1 MVAISFHFSVWATCI
16 TCFLGDFHVIEK
28 RGSGW
33 IRIIRSPKSSVCCCF
48 QMVFTD
54 RYPQI
59 LRLAI
64 FACWP
69 NQINN
74 KSDARTDMFQIAH
87 LLLCFPS
94 AGAYRL
100 DHCLSACPATW
111 RKALGGADLLGR
123 LKSWFRKSLIFTLFE
138 CKIEDHY
145 ILSLYFKIG
154 WFNQNLTLENYGD
167 AAHLLLLFSALEVE
181 AGADV

>member
-1 MVAISFHFSVWATCI
+1 
-16 TCFLGDFHVIEK
+16 
-28 RGSGW
+28 
-33 IRIIRSPKSSVCCCF
+33 
-48 QMVFTD
+48 
-54 RYPQI
+54 
-59 LRLAI
+59 
-64 FACWP
+64 
-69 NQINN
+69 
-74 KSDARTDMFQIAH
+74 MFQIAH

-94 AGAYRL
+94 ALISIVLLPAGAYRL

-145 ILSLYFKIG
+145 ISPLYFKIG
-154 WFNQNLTLENYGD
+154 WFNQNLTVENYGD

-181 AGADV
+181 AGAEVYTETLATQRLIYVYSNLDIFPPTQ